1 MVGDAEIVYVLRYFH
16 GGIFKTSPKFE
27 YENGMMERFQ
37 VDPDKLCLWDILD
50 NVKLLGYGHHPFVYY
65 RVPTEEFNCDGL
77 VLIHNDD
84 TVRQVINLLIKKGSV
99 DIYVDHK
106 IDTGEG
112 CPKINEMVE
121 GSKGIMLEDAKE
133 HSDSEKGVD
142 VGGDELGAD
151 VDALEA
157 AGEDLRAVIEE
168 LHADCEEV
176 MVVVNEGI
184 SPGADEGFLPVT
196 GEGFGPNAAQR
207 LETNGGERFETNVAQ
222 GSLLLKDV
230 CEDLRIE
237 VDEESTNELNE
248 DDDHHCFLY
257 DVELLSDL
265 DDEVLSI
272 RTKLIDKEKKRTC
285 SESNKVGLYV
295 SNDNSDEE
303 CGQDIEVEDYALEEY
318 EVKGR
323 DGKVEGHESDYLDSS
338 DPGEYGDSDESA
350 EEICGTYSGKK
361 TLGPRY
367 DIKCAIPTWEVGM
380 RFEDNIQFKEA
391 VKKYSVAN
399 GVKLKFV
406 KNEPKRTRVAT
417 LKEMCQTELGAYAT
431 YDMCR
436 RARKAILK
444 EMQGSYV
451 EEFANLWGMLLSCY
465 APILVVQ
472 CQFRWIEKMEVQ
484 DFIGWVLLVAVG
496 RDGNNQMFP
505 VAWAIVEGE
514 GKESWRWMCARH
526 IYASWYKKWKGM
538 NRKIQFWNT
547 VKATFV
553 EDFDEQLQKL
563 ESLGVKSSNDLL
575 ETPVECWSKAY
586 FKGTSKCDVVDNNM
600 AEAFN
605 GWILEARCKP
615 IITMLEEIR
624 TMVMNRMNIKRT
636 WAETWRTNIS
646 PKALQKLERNMENS
660 TQCRLVWN
668 GDGGFEV
675 NHLGNQHTVDLKK
688 WTCTCREW
696 EINGIP
702 CCHAICAMYHD
713 SKKPEAYVS
722 EWYSKEKY
730 LASYNHFLQPVR
742 GKKFWPKGLPSIL
755 PPKVKVQPGRPKKNR
770 IKSKD
775 EPKKVKAGKYTRA
788 GVKMTCSVCKTT
800 GHNKQ
805 KCPQTTNI
813 DNSTKDYVNV
823 NVGTTSIPK
832 LASTTVASTSK
843 KNVTHHSTE
852 EGITN
857 QEKGIV
863 QSTTANIINVQ
874 SSDKRKRPIGI
885 GLYTDLQTGEQLLNP
900 GMSSERVVTVPVSVP
915 RKIGAHTS
923 QFQHSWKGPG
933 LSWKGKKA
941 VTTRQLQQ
949 ENSNASRKHKIR
961 KTQ

>member
-184 SPGADEGFLPVT
+184 SPGVMKGFY
-196 GEGFGPNAAQR
+196 
-207 LETNGGERFETNVAQ
+207 
-222 GSLLLKDV
+222 LLLVKDLDLMLLKGWRLMV
-230 CEDLRIE
+230 EKDLR
-237 VDEESTNELNE
+237 LM
-248 DDDHHCFLY
+248 
-257 DVELLSDL
+257 LL
-265 DDEVLSI
+265 
-272 RTKLIDKEKKRTC
+272 K
-285 SESNKVGLYV
+285 GLCY
-295 SNDNSDEE
+295 SRINDNSDEE

-406 KNEPKRTRVAT
+406 KNEPKRTRVHCRETCPWKLYASYDT
-417 LKEMCQTELGAYAT
+417 RYDCYVVKTYNSEHMCFRNNKSTMLSWAYAT

-451 EEFANLWGMLLSCY
+451 EEFANLWGYAAELLRSN
-465 APILVVQ
+465 PGSTVSIQVD
-472 CQFRWIEKMEVQ
+472 REN
-484 DFIGWVLLVAVG
+484 GGVLLVAVG

-514 GKESWRWMCARH
+514 GKESWRWFLQKLTGLIPVLRESFPEVDHRMCARH

-885 GLYTDLQTGEQLLNP
+885 GLYTDLQTGEQILNP
-900 GMSSERVVTVPVSVP
+900 GVSSERVVTVPVSVP

-923 QFQHSWKGPG
+923 QFQHSWKGHG

-941 VTTRQLQQ
+941 VTTRQL
-949 ENSNASRKHKIR
+949 
-961 KTQ
+961 

>member
-142 VGGDELGAD
+142 VGGGELGAD

-230 CEDLRIE
+230 REDLRIE

-257 DVELLSDL
+257 DVELLYDL

-303 CGQDIEVEDYALEEY
+303 CGQDIEVEDYALEQY

-338 DPGEYGDSDESA
+338 DPGEYGDSDDSA

-406 KNEPKRTRVAT
+406 KNEPKRTRVHCRETCPWKLYASYDTRYDCYVVKTYNSEHMCFRNNKSTMLSCKMIQKHFRDIILMNPKMKVAT

-451 EEFANLWGMLLSCY
+451 EEFANLWGYAAELLRSNPGSTVSIQVDRENGGTRFHRMYICLG
-465 APILVVQ
+465 ALKEGLKSGCRP
-472 CQFRWIEKMEVQ
+472 
-484 DFIGWVLLVAVG
+484 FIGIDGCFLKSVSKGVLLVVVG

-514 GKESWRWMCARH
+514 GKESWRW
-526 IYASWYKKWKGM
+526 
-538 NRKIQFWNT
+538 F
-547 VKATFV
+547 
-553 EDFDEQLQKL
+553 LQKL
-563 ESLGVKSSNDLL
+563 
-575 ETPVECWSKAY
+575 
-586 FKGTSKCDVVDNNM
+586 
-600 AEAFN
+600 
-605 GWILEARCKP
+605 
-615 IITMLEEIR
+615 
-624 TMVMNRMNIKRT
+624 
-636 WAETWRTNIS
+636 
-646 PKALQKLERNMENS
+646 
-660 TQCRLVWN
+660 
-668 GDGGFEV
+668 
-675 NHLGNQHTVDLKK
+675 TVDLNYPHGEGL
-688 WTCTCREW
+688 TL
-696 EINGIP
+696 
-702 CCHAICAMYHD
+702 MSD
-713 SKKPEAYVS
+713 M
-722 EWYSKEKY
+722 
-730 LASYNHFLQPVR
+730 Q
-742 GKKFWPKGLPSIL
+742 KGLIPVLRESFPEVDHGCVHVTYMPL
-755 PPKVKVQPGRPKKNR
+755 GTRNG
-770 IKSKD
+770 
-775 EPKKVKAGKYTRA
+775 KA
-788 GVKMTCSVCKTT
+788 
-800 GHNKQ
+800 
-805 KCPQTTNI
+805 
-813 DNSTKDYVNV
+813 
-823 NVGTTSIPK
+823 
-832 LASTTVASTSK
+832 
-843 KNVTHHSTE
+843 
-852 EGITN
+852 
-857 QEKGIV
+857 
-863 QSTTANIINVQ
+863 
-874 SSDKRKRPIGI
+874 
-885 GLYTDLQTGEQLLNP
+885 
-900 GMSSERVVTVPVSVP
+900 
-915 RKIGAHTS
+915 
-923 QFQHSWKGPG
+923 
-933 LSWKGKKA
+933 
-941 VTTRQLQQ
+941 
-949 ENSNASRKHKIR
+949 
-961 KTQ
+961 

>member
-1 MVGDAEIVYVLRYFH
+1 
-16 GGIFKTSPKFE
+16 
-27 YENGMMERFQ
+27 
-37 VDPDKLCLWDILD
+37 
-50 NVKLLGYGHHPFVYY
+50 
-65 RVPTEEFNCDGL
+65 
-77 VLIHNDD
+77 
-84 TVRQVINLLIKKGSV
+84 
-99 DIYVDHK
+99 
-106 IDTGEG
+106 
-112 CPKINEMVE
+112 MVE

-151 VDALEA
+151 VDALEV
-157 AGEDLRAVIEE
+157 AGEDLRAVVEE

-237 VDEESTNELNE
+237 VHEESTNELNE

-257 DVELLSDL
+257 NVELLSDL

-285 SESNKVGLYV
+285 SELNKVGLYV

-406 KNEPKRTRVAT
+406 KNEPKRTRVHCRETCPWKLYASYDTRYDCYVVKTYNSEHMCFRNNKSTMLSCKMIQKHFRDIILMNPKMKVAT

-451 EEFANLWGMLLSCY
+451 EEFANLWGYAAELLRSNPGSTVSIQVDRENGGTRFHRMYICLG
-465 APILVVQ
+465 ALKQGWRSGCRP
-472 CQFRWIEKMEVQ
+472 
-484 DFIGWVLLVAVG
+484 FIGIDGCFLKSVSKGVLLVAVG

-514 GKESWRWMCARH
+514 
-526 IYASWYKKWKGM
+526 
-538 NRKIQFWNT
+538 
-547 VKATFV
+547 
-553 EDFDEQLQKL
+553 

-575 ETPVECWSKAY
+575 ETSVECWSY

-636 WAETWRTNIS
+636 CAETWRTNIS

-668 GDGGFEV
+668 GDGRFEV

-885 GLYTDLQTGEQLLNP
+885 GLYTDLQTGEQILNP